1 MLKNKMYIIPAIDI
15 LDKKVVRLREGDYK
29 QVTNYDVTL
38 EEMIERY
45 QSNGTDLIHIIDLN
59 GAKGEFSNQEY
70 LFEVIQKTT
79 MKVQYG
85 GGVRSI
91 EKIQELLEAGIYR
104 VIVGTQAI
112 TNPTFLDRLSI
123 AFAGKSKCADQVVIA
138 IDVLDEVIK
147 YSGWMES
154 SPVKLLDYI
163 DRCLDLGFFRFLCT
177 DINKDGKLGGAGI
190 ELYEKLLDH
199 SPFIKLIA
207 SGGVSSMKDIERLS
221 QLNVESCVVGKAIYE
236 NHISV
241 EEIQEWNLKAMASL

>member
-1 MLKNKMYIIPAIDI
+1 MYIIPAIDI
-15 LDKKVVRLREGDYK
+15 LNKKVVRLREGDYQ
-29 QVTNYDVTL
+29 QVTEYDVTL

-45 QSNGTDLIHIIDLN
+45 QSNGTNFIHIIDLN
-59 GAKGEFSNQEY
+59 GAKNDFSNQQY
-70 LFEVIQKTT
+70 LFDVIRKTD

-85 GGVRSI
+85 GGIRSI
-91 EKIQELLEAGIYR
+91 EKVKELIDSGVHR

-112 TNPTFLDRLSI
+112 TNPEFLPEL
-123 AFAGKSKCADQVVIA
+123 GKEICGKDKCSDQVVIA

-154 SPVKLLDYI
+154 SPIKLMDYV
-163 DRCLDLGFFRFLCT
+163 DKCLALGFFRFLCT

-207 SGGVSSMKDIERLS
+207 SGGVSSMDDVEKLSRLK
-221 QLNVESCVVGKAIYE
+221 VESVVVGKAIYE
-236 NHISV
+236 NRISIEDV
-241 EEIQEWNLKAMASL
+241 KNWNLDALISI

>member
-1 MLKNKMYIIPAIDI
+1 MYIIPAIDI

-29 QVTNYDVTL
+29 QVTEYDVSL
-38 EEMIERY
+38 EEMIEKY
-45 QSNGTDLIHIIDLN
+45 QSNGTNFIHIIDLN
-59 GAKGEFSNQEY
+59 GAKNDFSNQQY
-70 LFEVIQKTT
+70 LAGVIRKTD

-91 EKIQELLEAGIYR
+91 DKVKELIDAGVHR
-104 VIVGTQAI
+104 VIVGTQAL
-112 TNPTFLDRLSI
+112 TNPSFLKELSKEI
-123 AFAGKSKCADQVVIA
+123 CGKDKCSDQVVIA

-154 SPVKLLDYI
+154 SPIKLMDYV
-163 DRCLDLGFFRFLCT
+163 DKCLELGFFRFLCT

-207 SGGVSSMKDIERLS
+207 SGGVSSMDDIEKLS
-221 QLNVESCVVGKAIYE
+221 HIKVESCVVGKAIYE
-236 NHISV
+236 GKISI
-241 EEIQEWNLKAMASL
+241 EEIKNWNLESLISI